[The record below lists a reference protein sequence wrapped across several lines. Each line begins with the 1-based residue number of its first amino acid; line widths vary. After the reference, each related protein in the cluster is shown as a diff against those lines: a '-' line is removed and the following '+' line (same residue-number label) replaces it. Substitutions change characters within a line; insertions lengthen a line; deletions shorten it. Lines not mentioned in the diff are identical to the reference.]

1 MSIGF
6 TAPEPTENADYKT
19 LTTLFPVYGLSEFLV
34 PFESYLG
41 KELLRFIS
49 NSAYSVGRPCL
60 SKNFVL
66 A

>member
-41 KELLRFIS
+41 KELRFIS
-49 NSAYSVGRPCL
+49 ISACSVGRPCL